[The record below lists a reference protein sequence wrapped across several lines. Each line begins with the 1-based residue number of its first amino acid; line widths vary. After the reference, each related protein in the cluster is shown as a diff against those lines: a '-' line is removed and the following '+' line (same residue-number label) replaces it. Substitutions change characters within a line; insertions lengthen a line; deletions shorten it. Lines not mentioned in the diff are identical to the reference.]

1 MTSRKNRLSLA
12 SENRKDGVAKSPNLR
27 LTPSR
32 KARAARP
39 SSDNQSN
46 NEERY
51 EVSPSQG
58 GDFSPVVPFTQDA
71 FHAINGVS
79 WEWNSPQRLNGQP
92 RLLRADTKKSISKVH
107 TRKAI
112 IHIESPCAIPK
123 KATGFNKFISKL
135 NLLMGKENMEELG
148 DLPEPLDANQE
159 PAECG
164 QVSEASDTSD
174 VLLDAPES
182 VVLIDANEIIEKQ
195 SPERTADSDDDL
207 FQDAVIDAGSEDAQ
221 NGDSLDA
228 GLDDSRLNS
237 MLIKASQTAEQNI
250 TKTTSPQAAA
260 SSPPIGECSTKA
272 KPTRHSIPS
281 EMNDS
286 DMDGFL
292 VQASLMAEVKRN
304 SSQESSCSN
313 SVLPGNDV
321 ATSSRTIASRLN
333 TATTTNAR
341 SQPAQKSASKSPPE
355 GSCGETSSMSQEEI
369 KAIIEQKR
377 QEALRRLQ
385 NNRLRRAMKGT
396 TTNG

>member
-1 MTSRKNRLSLA
+1 MTSRKNRLSLSLA
-12 SENRKDGVAKSPNLR
+12 SESVAKSPNLR

-32 KARAARP
+32 RARAARP
-39 SSDNQSN
+39 SSENQPTN
-46 NEERY
+46 DERY

-58 GDFSPVVPFTQDA
+58 GDFSPVVPFTQEA

-92 RLLRADTKKSISKVH
+92 RLRADTKKSTSKVH
-107 TRKAI
+107 TRKTI
-112 IHIESPCAIPK
+112 KHIESPCGIAK

-148 DLPEPLDANQE
+148 DVPEPLESNQE
-159 PAECG
+159 P
-164 QVSEASDTSD
+164 VSEASDTSD
-174 VLLDAPES
+174 VPLDAAGS
-182 VVLIDANEIIEKQ
+182 VVLIDANEVPEKR
-195 SPERTADSDDDL
+195 SPEPTADSDDDL
-207 FQDAVIDAGSEDAQ
+207 FQDAIIDAGSEDTP

-250 TKTTSPQAAA
+250 NKPTSPQAAA
-260 SSPPIGECSTKA
+260 SPPSIGQGSTKA

-292 VQASLMAEVKRN
+292 VQASLMAEEKR
-304 SSQESSCSN
+304 SSPQESSCSN
-313 SVLPGNDV
+313 SVLPSNDV
-321 ATSSRTIASRLN
+321 ATSRRTNVSKLN
-333 TATTTNAR
+333 SATSSNVR
-341 SQPAQKSASKSPPE
+341 SHPAQKSASKSPPE
-355 GSCGETSSMSQEEI
+355 GSSGETSSMSQDEI
-369 KAIIEQKR
+369 KTLIEKKR